1 MTAIQINDFLDG
13 TIRNRISVRL
23 IAEQHIAVSQAIR
36 SPQPAT
42 NIGVVDLHC
51 SPTKAIKSCESFVKE
66 LCDATLGES
75 PAVVIDGHTDCTFA

>member
-1 MTAIQINDFLDG
+1 MTPIQISDFLDG

-23 IAEQHIAVSQAIR
+23 IAEQHIAISQAIR
-36 SPQPAT
+36 SPQPPT

-51 SPTKAIKSCESFVKE
+51 SPIKTIKSCESFVKE

-75 PAVVIDGHTDCTFA
+75 PSVVIDGHTDCTFA